1 MTLTCT
7 RQQKLPCVFL
17 TNYFYSRVNFFF
29 RPNDHGKIVKKK
41 KMNDHSALAVAVQI
55 NTYSLLI
62 IIQ

>member
-29 RPNDHGKIVKKK
+29 RPNDHGKIVKK
-41 KMNDHSALAVAVQI
+41 MNDHSALAVAVQI
-55 NTYSLLI
+55 NTYSLSI